1 MPFADFGVPLHATNG
16 YVNNEDIQ
24 LTFYIYKTM
33 DLLQQIVARAKS
45 NKQRIV
51 LPEATEE
58 RTLKAADQVLADDIA
73 DIILIG
79 NPEEI
84 NNLAAG
90 WGLQNIGK
98 ATIIDP
104 LNNPKSE
111 EYAALLAELRKK
123 KGMTIEQARELV
135 KNPLYLGCMI
145 IKTEGA
151 DGQISG
157 ALSTTGDTLR
167 PALQIIKCA
176 PGITCV
182 SGGMLLISKEKQYG
196 EDGVLVVGD
205 VAVTPMPD
213 ANQLAQIAVCTAQTA
228 KSVAGFAD
236 PRVAMLSFSTKGS
249 AKHEVV
255 DKVVE
260 ATRLAHE
267 LAPELKV
274 DGELQADAALVP
286 SVGAKKAPGS
296 DIAGKAN
303 VLVFPCLEVGNIAYK
318 LVQRLG
324 DAIAIGPILQGI
336 ARPVNDLSRGCSVED
351 IYYMVAITACQAM
364 DAKA

>member
-1 MPFADFGVPLHATNG
+1 MELI
-16 YVNNEDIQ
+16 EQ
-24 LTFYIYKTM
+24 L
-33 DLLQQIVARAKS
+33 VARAKA

-51 LPEATEE
+51 LPEGTEE
-58 RTLKAADQVLADDIA
+58 RTLKAANQILTDGVADL
-73 DIILIG
+73 IILG
-79 NPEEI
+79 NVDEI
-84 NNLAAG
+84 HNLAKE
-90 WGLQNIGK
+90 WGLGNIDR

-104 LNNPKSE
+104 ATSPKTE
-111 EYAALLAELRKK
+111 EYAQLLFQLRQK
-123 KGMTIEQARELV
+123 KGMTIEEARRKV
-135 KNPLYLGCMI
+135 MDPLYFGCLI
-145 IKTEGA
+145 IKNGDA

-176 PGITCV
+176 PGVSCV
-182 SGGMLLISKEKQYG
+182 SGAMLLITQAPEYG

-205 VAVTPMPD
+205 VAVTPVPD
-213 ANQLAQIAVCTAQTA
+213 AAQLAQIAVCTAQTA
-228 KSVAGFAD
+228 KSVAGFSD

-267 LAPELKV
+267 LDPSLKL

-286 SVGAKKAPGS
+286 SVGSKKAPGS

-303 VLVFPCLEVGNIAYK
+303 VLVFPCLEVGNISYK

-324 DAIAIGPILQGI
+324 HAEAIGPILQGI
-336 ARPVNDLSRGCSVED
+336 ARPVNDLSRGCSVDD
-351 IYYMVAITACQAM
+351 IYKMVAITACQAM
-364 DAKA
+364 DAK

>member
-1 MPFADFGVPLHATNG
+1 
-16 YVNNEDIQ
+16 
-24 LTFYIYKTM
+24 M
-33 DLLQQIVARAKS
+33 DLLSQIVERAKS

-58 RTLKAADQVLADDIA
+58 RTLRAADRVLADDLA
-73 DIILIG
+73 DLILIG
-79 NPEEI
+79 NPAELKE
-84 NNLAAG
+84 LAAK
-90 WGLQNIGK
+90 WGLNNIDK
-98 ATIIDP
+98 ATIVDP
-104 LNNPKSE
+104 ENNPKSE

-157 ALSTTGDTLR
+157 ALSTTGDTLP

-182 SGGMLLISKEKQYG
+182 SGAMLLITKQKQYG
-196 EDGVLVVGD
+196 QDGVVVMGD

-213 ANQLAQIAVCTAQTA
+213 ADQLSQIAVCTAQTA
-228 KSVAGFAD
+228 KSVAGIEE

-267 LAPELKV
+267 RAPQLHV

-286 SVGAKKAPGS
+286 SVGEKKAPGS

-303 VLVFPCLEVGNIAYK
+303 VLVVPCLEVGNIAYK

-336 ARPVNDLSRGCSVED
+336 ARPVNDLSRGCSVDD
-351 IYYMVAITACQAM
+351 IYYMVAITACQAQ
-364 DAKA
+364 DAKNK